1 MIFSSWVRLKEAIH
15 CYSREL
21 YSARTTAGF
30 GSKLGTGVG
39 SFWSLDYSKTPL
51 DGCF

>member
-1 MIFSSWVRLKEAIH
+1 MIFSSWAGLKEAIQ

-21 YSARTTAGF
+21 YSTRTTAGF
-30 GSKLGTGVG
+30 ASNLVAGVG